1 LLGLSDS
8 PADVVGLRQGD
19 LINSV
24 NGEEVKDLAAFYR
37 VLRERTSRELYFG
50 FTRSGSSLES
60 RSKEQR
66 AKSKEQRAK
75 SKGAHAG
82 FSLLFTICYL
92 LFYQ

>member
-1 LLGLSDS
+1 MLGLSDS

-24 NGEEVKDLAAFYR
+24 NGEEVRDLAAFYR

-75 SKGAHAG
+75 SKEQRGSCGVFFA
-82 FSLLFTICYL
+82 LYYL